1 MKKTFLIAA
10 TFFGIATASAQS
22 DKTGFEFGVR
32 GGANFANITTTD
44 YLGSPDGR
52 TNFYAGLVSELPL
65 HERFSLQG
73 EVFYSGQGYKR
84 IYSIYNVEFEDDVT
98 FDYKFKADYIQV
110 PLLAKF
116 YIVEGLSVAAGPQF
130 GFKVNEKIDHNTS
143 STSNGVALNP
153 VNINTFDIQG
163 TAGLEYKLKN
173 GLFIQGRYSYGF
185 SELIKNSYVHYH
197 TSVFS
202 AGLGYMF

>member
-1 MKKTFLIAA
+1 MKKTFLIVA

-22 DKTGFEFGVR
+22 DKTGFDFGVR
-32 GGANFANITTTD
+32 GGVNFATIANENSD
-44 YLGSPDGR
+44 MDSPDSR
-52 TNFYAGLVSELPL
+52 TNFYAGLVAELPM

-73 EVFYSGQGYKR
+73 EVFYSGQG
-84 IYSIYNVEFEDDVT
+84 FERNIPLVDEKMK
-98 FDYKFKADYIQV
+98 YKADYIQV

-130 GFKVNEKIDHNTS
+130 GFKVNEKIDY
-143 STSNGVALNP
+143 NP
-153 VNINTFDIQG
+153 SGDSVEFDADELKTFDFQG
-163 TAGLEYKLKN
+163 TAGLEYKFDN
-173 GLFIQGRYSYGF
+173 GLFVQGRYSYGF
-185 SELIKNSYVHYH
+185 SDLIKDNSIH